1 MDDNNGWIWIYH
13 VQLSMNRQSIWI
25 TNSHHHHPLLSITIH
40 GSSMTRWEFPS
51 FNSPWTGRKRP
62 ADYSGAAAAALR
74 PSGVGLGLRWKGLV
88 RLGLWDMPTG
98 TDTKKT
104 RRHAMHIESIMIYIY
119 ILNIIYIYVFIY
131 QSKLGSNLPSCGWL
145 LFKWLYISK

>member
-1 MDDNNGWIWIYH
+1 M
-13 VQLSMNRQSIWI
+13 
-25 TNSHHHHPLLSITIH
+25 
-40 GSSMTRWEFPS
+40 
-51 FNSPWTGRKRP
+51 P

-74 PSGVGLGLRWKGLV
+74 PSGVGLGLRWKGLI

-119 ILNIIYIYVFIY
+119 IFFYIYLFN
-131 QSKLGSNLPSCGWL
+131 QSKLGSNLPSYG
-145 LFKWLYISK
+145 